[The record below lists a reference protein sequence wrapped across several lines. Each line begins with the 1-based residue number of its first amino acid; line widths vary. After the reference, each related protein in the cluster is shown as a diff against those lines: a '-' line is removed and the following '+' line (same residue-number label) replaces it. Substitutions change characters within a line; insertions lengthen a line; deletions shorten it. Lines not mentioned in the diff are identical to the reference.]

1 MAEETTYY
9 ELAQPEEGAKNSGI
23 AINGDL
29 DIIDLEIRRARM
41 IMTKN
46 GQIMVKNG
54 DVLWKTDPVT

>member
-29 DIIDLEIRRARM
+29 DIIDLELMKRENLVLSNNVFV
-41 IMTKN
+41 KS
-46 GQIMVKNG
+46 GSDMVYHNLG
-54 DVLWKTDPVT
+54 V